1 MEDLAFAQHVLQLI
15 TLIRD
20 EAEQQTRAFPD
31 DVYHVGYLDA
41 CENILSSLRAG
52 FKELFSVEPNE
63 EPDVFDDREDTE
75 GC

>member
-1 MEDLAFAQHVLQLI
+1 MEDVAFAQHVLQLI

-31 DVYHVGYLDA
+31 DDYHVGYRDA
-41 CENILSSLRAG
+41 CDQILSALRAG
-52 FKELFSVEPNE
+52 FAELFGE
-63 EPDVFDDREDTE
+63 EPSAEPDLLDDHEDTE